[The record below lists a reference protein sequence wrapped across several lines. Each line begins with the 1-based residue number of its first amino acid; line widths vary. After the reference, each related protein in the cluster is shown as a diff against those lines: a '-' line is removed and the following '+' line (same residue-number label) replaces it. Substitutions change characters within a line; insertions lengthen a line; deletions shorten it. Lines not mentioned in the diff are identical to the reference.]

1 MVEFVRPYEWPI
13 FSGFPVVTWCAYG
26 LPQAPAF
33 VGVIGDEADMPNK
46 LADLEAQLFDLNKER
61 AELDMAIE
69 EMMADMAAL
78 PTERR
83 SASDWASDGAL
94 TKQFLDM
101 TNRQAE
107 LEAEI
112 VTVSRAI
119 TAAKK
124 PVLPH

>member
-1 MVEFVRPYEWPI
+1 
-13 FSGFPVVTWCAYG
+13 
-26 LPQAPAF
+26 
-33 VGVIGDEADMPNK
+33 MPNK

-69 EMMADMAAL
+69 EMADMADL

-83 SASDWASDGAL
+83 SASDWVSNGAL
-94 TKQFLDM
+94 TKQFLDL

-107 LEAEI
+107 LEAKIATISREI
-112 VTVSRAI
+112 A
-119 TAAKK
+119 AAKK